1 MKTNYGGGFISVAP
15 FSPRRKAVSAKTGQL
30 KSWIHTRL
38 HCAYF
43 GTQAVL
49 IGKRLLVVAGEV
61 ELGFDWGRKKKR
73 MQSWQTRDFVAT
85 LGNRNKCKHQV
96 NRFGFWDRKDQLG
109 SNILDV
115 PKTLL

>member
-1 MKTNYGGGFISVAP
+1 M
-15 FSPRRKAVSAKTGQL
+15 
-30 KSWIHTRL
+30 L

-109 SNILDV
+109 SNIFDV
-115 PKTLL
+115 RDDRKLYCDTLMSYKFLPVPNATSK